1 MQNKLDSIKLFKG
14 VLREDSNGFT
24 IDTRKTSL
32 LIDKALSYG
41 VEIEPQVFN
50 GLTYTES
57 VELTNRL
64 ISMYGVDL
72 AKTNSTFYKTFE
84 ETRETPEFIRFI
96 HQLIHYAS
104 TYGGFDELKNSG
116 EIFEP
121 SVINEENWDSLIKF
135 TKSFIKIKTFDLE
148 TMVDKVSSLVVSG
161 LALSEE
167 DLDFVFNF
175 IVKHWKEFNKEN
187 DFIDKVKNRELLA
200 KIALAK
206 NVVPRNF
213 DELMRVIFL
222 AVIDSSVVI
231 NNKKSKIL
239 FKNASHEKI
248 AEGATLFETYVKNYG
263 EVEASKHVTRYRD
276 FIMLLKLDHNK
287 SMINKVLKLSK
298 KNYQPR
304 KEDPLST
311 ITSNKVS
318 VHEVEKILNNSFE
331 HGTLTIYRLVRLINA
346 TRKTLAAGTD
356 KFKDA
361 IKIRNGKIHVRD
373 ERQLSK
379 AEIEKLRQKELVL
392 TSFVS
397 KLIGDKIDKKVFV
410 FDETFVP
417 VVPTS
422 GKTFIGFLP
431 EYSYFKLGKERG
443 VVGVAWQQSAD
454 LDLHGTT
461 VSGNYGWN
469 TSYSNSGVTYTGDM
483 THLNR
488 LGFAAEYYESKLDE
502 GELLKVSVSPYFFS
516 GEYQIIIASGKAS
529 SHKVHSAKS
538 INESI
543 DDIIYVDTRTSDGN
557 DTEQLF
563 TIVKI
568 DGQYRAVVMDGSNI
582 GGHVIDH
589 EATRATLDSNR
600 RALKSMLTME
610 ELLRLAGAEVM
621 VLKDTS
627 NKSVIENLSSDY
639 PDLLNDEEELKVIKM
654 DAKNMTKELFTS
666 IFNETDEVVDK

>member
-1 MQNKLDSIKLFKG
+1 MQNKLNSIKLFKG
-14 VLREDSNGFT
+14 VLRDDINGFT
-24 IDTRKTSL
+24 IDTRNTSL
-32 LIDKALSYG
+32 LLDKALSHG
-41 VEIEPQVFN
+41 VDIDPQVFN
-50 GLTYTES
+50 GLTYSES

-84 ETRETPEFIRFI
+84 ETRETPELVRFI
-96 HQLIHYAS
+96 HQIIHYTS
-104 TYGGFDELKNSG
+104 TYGGFEELKNSG

-121 SVINEENWDSLIKF
+121 SVINEENWDSLVKF

-148 TMVDKVSSLVVSG
+148 TMVDKVNSLVVSG

-167 DLDFVFNF
+167 DLDFVFTF

-187 DFIDKVKNRELLA
+187 DFVDKIKNRELLA

-222 AVIDSSVVI
+222 AVIDSSIVI
-231 NNKKSKIL
+231 NNSKSKIL
-239 FKNASHEKI
+239 FKNASHKKI
-248 AEGATLFETYVKNYG
+248 MQGATLFETYVKRYG
-263 EVEASKHVTRYRD
+263 EVETSKHVTRYRD

-287 SMINKVLKLSK
+287 TMINKVLKLSK

-311 ITSNKVS
+311 ITSDKVS

-356 KFKDA
+356 TFKDV

-373 ERQLSK
+373 ERKLSQ
-379 AEIEKLRQKELVL
+379 AEIDKLNQKERVL
-392 TSFVS
+392 TSFIS
-397 KLIGDKIDKKVFV
+397 KLIGDKLNRKVFV

-422 GKTFIGFLP
+422 GKTFVGFLP

-443 VVGVAWQQSAD
+443 VVGVAWQQSND

-461 VSGNYGWN
+461 IKGNYGWN
-469 TSYSNSGVTYTGDM
+469 TSYESNGVTYTGDM
-483 THLNR
+483 THRNK
-488 LGFAAEYYESKLDE
+488 LGFAAEYYESRLPE
-502 GELLKVSVSPYFFS
+502 GELLNVSVSPYSFS
-516 GEYQIIIASGKAS
+516 GEYQLVIASGETKTK
-529 SHKVHSAKS
+529 KVHSAKS

-543 DDIIYVDTRTSDGN
+543 DDIVYVDTRTSNGD

-563 TIVKI
+563 TVVKI
-568 DGQYRAVVMDGSNI
+568 DGEYRAVAMDGRSL
-582 GGHVIDH
+582 GQHVVDH

-627 NKSVIENLSSDY
+627 NKSVLANLSSDY
-639 PDLLNDEEELKVIKM
+639 SDLFEDEEGFKIINM

-666 IFNETDEVVDK
+666 IFNEAE